1 MGKIYPRMWESLS
14 LTSALQTAATASPSI
29 STMSLRKW
37 QRKGE
42 CIKLLELFTCELQV
56 ARVLVVATG

>member
-1 MGKIYPRMWESLS
+1 MGKIYPRMRESLN
-14 LTSALQTAATASPSI
+14 LTSALQTTATASPSI
-29 STMSLRKW
+29 STVSLRRR

-42 CIKLLELFTCELQV
+42 CIKLLELLTWELQV